1 MAKLCTNEKTAT
13 RQRWIENGLLELML
27 ENRFEQI
34 TVTDLCR
41 HLSLARRSF
50 YRYFDSIEDVLDSLM
65 NRTFQEMA
73 ITDSSM
79 TLALLEKDYEFWFRR
94 KELLNALAGSGMYT
108 KITQYAL
115 KYADTE
121 ALKKH
126 LSDEDLKMELTKEM
140 NLFVISGLS
149 SLLISWHAE
158 GFQKTPKQMAQI
170 AYRMLYRNLLTIP

>member
-1 MAKLCTNEKTAT
+1 MAKICISVKTAF
-13 RQRWIENGLLELML
+13 RQRWIENGLLEMMQ
-27 ENRFEQI
+27 EKKYEDI
-34 TVTDLCR
+34 SVTDLCQYLE
-41 HLSLARRSF
+41 LSRRSF

-65 NRTFQEMA
+65 NHTFQEMA

-79 TLALLEKDYEFWFRR
+79 TLALLEEDYEFWFRR

-115 KYADTE
+115 KYTDTE

-170 AYRMLYRNLLTIP
+170 AYRMLYQNLLTRP